1 MAEETEKLVSR
12 RKFERAKSLNN
23 VKVLSNEAKTLL
35 VDTEAKFKGKCCLL
49 SEDET
54 KVLTEGFTYNGKP
67 QNQRSSFLYAI
78 ARVLSV
84 IGYAKREVGANKT
97 LIEDIKRVSFDGKQL
112 GLNLTNKDK
121 PID

>member
-1 MAEETEKLVSR
+1 MAEETEKILTK
-12 RKFERAKSLNN
+12 RKFERVKSLNN
-23 VKVLSNEAKTLL
+23 VKVLSNDAKNLI
-35 VDTEAKFKGKCCLL
+35 VETENQFKGKCCIL
-49 SEDET
+49 SETET
-54 KVLTEGFTYNGKP
+54 KTLIDGFTYNGKP

-84 IGYAKREVGANKT
+84 IGYAKREVGTNKT